1 MAIESRE
8 LMEHPL
14 WRAYAASIERIRA
27 SDPGWLDRQGYP
39 WRMAPGRDAWLQ
51 AAARDEQQLGI
62 ELDAQFEQLGLRIT
76 ETVGDSGIYVA
87 LENRGN

>member
-14 WRAYAASIERIRA
+14 YRAYEPSIERIRA
-27 SDPGWLDRQGYP
+27 SDPGWLERQGYP
-39 WRMAPGRDAWLQ
+39 GRMAPGRGAWLQ
-51 AAARDEQQLGI
+51 AAERDEQQLGI

-76 ETVGDSGIYVA
+76 ETVGNSGIYVA
-87 LENRGN
+87 LAHRGD